1 MLNNE
6 ISYHTGFL
14 LNSHELTSLLHIP
27 YHIINEKEFSEI
39 FASAP
44 IGDKPIKTTVYK
56 DIAIGTW
63 ACGNSS
69 KEVHLPFQKEVP
81 HIHVLGVS
89 RSGKSILL
97 SHIAIEKF
105 KKKEAVFVLDPH
117 GDLIDNI
124 LRMIPKRLMDKVIV
138 IDFALNETPQIT
150 IRANIDI
157 KNPSKASDDLSDSM
171 RDVSSSREK
180 FWGPKM
186 SYYFSCLY
194 FIYSVLQDLN
204 LTHIRLLV
212 STSGKAKSLR
222 TKVKARINH
231 PIVKDFLD
239 ELEYIPYESMIPVVT
254 RLSHLLLDERS
265 LRLFTIEE
273 NKISISDIM
282 ESGRL
287 CLVNLSV
294 GIVGKQRSSILS
306 GLMDSLINNNIL
318 TRANIPYHKR
328 KLCTLIKDE
337 FYLGPGDLDSQ
348 LTGLAKYGLNVI
360 FAHQYLNQVE
370 GNTREVMAT
379 AGTRIIFKTRRQ
391 DAEILGRDFE
401 IPPEEF
407 TSLRKFQAIIKAE
420 DEVVKINTPK
430 PSFKK
435 KDYSKEI
442 MENCLEKYYLI
453 NDEDK
458 EISENKKQL
467 LFDTL

>member
-1 MLNNE
+1 KEDSENYLEKTEQLIEAMHGISNYAVFEIRGNKRNIACSFYCDNQDFGHIEAAVKNFYPKAITEEGETLYESGGFYVHDFLPNSPFYKSLNTYRDYVISPLNLIPQLLLNIDENNIGAYQVLFAPLNGQTHSMVKEAIDCEWKAMQGADNQIPPSLQSSTISKKIEYKSPDFKSYYSVCARIILPTSSLIKNVEAFISNYTYGSKPFSILGNQYYSQPQISEMLNNG

-27 YHIINEKEFSEI
+27 YHIINEKEFGEI
-39 FASAP
+39 FAVAP
-44 IGDKPIKTTVYK
+44 VGDKPIKTTVFK

-69 KEVHLPFQKEVP
+69 KGIHLPIQKEVP

-222 TKVKARINH
+222 TKVK
-231 PIVKDFLD
+231 
-239 ELEYIPYESMIPVVT
+239 
-254 RLSHLLLDERS
+254 
-265 LRLFTIEE
+265 
-273 NKISISDIM
+273 
-282 ESGRL
+282 
-287 CLVNLSV
+287 
-294 GIVGKQRSSILS
+294 
-306 GLMDSLINNNIL
+306 
-318 TRANIPYHKR
+318 
-328 KLCTLIKDE
+328 
-337 FYLGPGDLDSQ
+337 
-348 LTGLAKYGLNVI
+348 
-360 FAHQYLNQVE
+360 
-370 GNTREVMAT
+370 
-379 AGTRIIFKTRRQ
+379 
-391 DAEILGRDFE
+391 
-401 IPPEEF
+401 
-407 TSLRKFQAIIKAE
+407 
-420 DEVVKINTPK
+420 
-430 PSFKK
+430 
-435 KDYSKEI
+435 
-442 MENCLEKYYLI
+442 
-453 NDEDK
+453 
-458 EISENKKQL
+458 
-467 LFDTL
+467 